1 MPRSVE
7 GNITIPAT
15 CPKRL
20 PRIQSMKAACQCELH
35 TPLQKHTLTNLVSA
49 LHFIIKYL
57 RKRNVYSQSLSLDIR
72 DLLAEAQHP
81 VRICISEKF
90 HDLIKLFFPFDKICE
105 IHISEVSKGD
115 AGQAIGLCD
124 LFQSGIQCGKRLD
137 FSIWTKAQ
145 GAFFGQS
152 GIFQNNA
159 LIQISPVPD
168 LIK

>member
-1 MPRSVE
+1 M
-7 GNITIPAT
+7 
-15 CPKRL
+15 
-20 PRIQSMKAACQCELH
+20 H

-72 DLLAEAQHP
+72 DLLAEVQHP

-152 GIFQNNA
+152 GISQKNA
-159 LIQISPVPD
+159 LIQISPFPD